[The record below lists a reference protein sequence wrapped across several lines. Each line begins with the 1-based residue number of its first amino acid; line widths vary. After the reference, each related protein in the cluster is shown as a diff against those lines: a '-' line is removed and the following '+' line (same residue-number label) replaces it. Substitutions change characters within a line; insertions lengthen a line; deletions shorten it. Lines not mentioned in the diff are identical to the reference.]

1 MNKQIG
7 IVAGSKNLPLLLA
20 KRILESKK
28 FTKIAAICFKGE
40 TSFKLCRYADK
51 CLWVKAGKLK
61 DLREAIKSQKV
72 KDWVMAGQV
81 NPLNIFKKSK
91 WDDELKSVAEGKIN
105 FCPHTFFKAII
116 NHLES
121 EGINFL
127 DSTLYLKNDLA
138 KEGVMNGLGLPEA
151 TKENIDFGLD
161 KISKFVEIDIGQVL
175 VVKNKT
181 VVAIESLEGTDN
193 TIKRGFKIA
202 GPGAAIFK
210 CAKGSQ
216 DLRFDVP
223 VVGISTLKLAKR
235 IQASCLVLEEGK
247 TIILEKE
254 KFLYL
259 SKKWKIPVIGL
270 KRN

>member
-1 MNKQIG
+1 MNMQIG
-7 IVAGSKNLPLLLA
+7 IVAGSKSLPLLLA
-20 KRILESKK
+20 KRILKSRK
-28 FTKIAAICFKGE
+28 FTKIVAICFKGE
-40 TSFKLCRYADK
+40 TSFKLCQYVDK
-51 CLWVKAGKLK
+51 RLWVKVGKLK
-61 DLREAIKSQKV
+61 DLREAIKAQKI

-91 WDDELKSVAEGKIN
+91 WDNELKSVAEGEIN

-121 EGINFL
+121 DGINFL
-127 DSTLYLKNDLA
+127 DSTLYLKDDLA
-138 KEGVMNGLGLPEA
+138 QEGVMNGLNLSGE

-181 VVAIESLEGTDN
+181 VVSLEALEGTDN

-202 GPGAAIFK
+202 GPQTVIFK
-210 CAKGSQ
+210 FARQDQ

-235 IQASCLVLEEGK
+235 IQASCLVLEQGK

-259 SKKWKIPVIGL
+259 SKKWNIPVIGL
-270 KRN
+270 KRS